1 MCCRKNRTAYAAP
14 AGRAA
19 IPDPTPYGSDT
30 FQNRRGCCGG
40 RRRRRRGGLIAMIV
54 GAIIERHEAKQAQR
68 VASGRDATEDSE
80 RPQPQ
85 LSALY
90 GTEYRHNAKEYEKGE
105 KSEEKEEEEDGRRV
119 SFDSGLGEW
128 TPVSAPPPSYE
139 MVERSEKGL

>member
-1 MCCRKNRTAYAAP
+1 MCCRKNRIAYAAP

-19 IPDPTPYGSDT
+19 IFDPTPYGCDT

-40 RRRRRRGGLIAMIV
+40 RRRRRGGLIAMIV
-54 GAIIERHEAKQAQR
+54 RAIIERHEAKQAQR
-68 VASGRDATEDSE
+68 VVSGQDAIEDPE
-80 RPQPQ
+80 RPLPQ
-85 LSALY
+85 VPSLY
-90 GTEYRHNAKEYEKGE
+90 GAEYQHAAKEYEKGV

-128 TPVSAPPPSYE
+128 TPVSVPPPSYE